1 MAVAKKKTPTKTKTV
16 AQLKKEAAEK
26 RRVAKR
32 KVDLLKFDK
41 VMNSIEWGSSLR
53 KSLDINDLK
62 KDMFY
67 SLCDSDESLAE
78 RYMRACE
85 ERQEFLFDELLD
97 IADESTLDNK
107 KIKSRSGADIE
118 VLDKEYVMR
127 SALRIETR
135 KWALSKM
142 NPKKYGD
149 RIEVDGKTTHVI
161 EME

>member
-26 RRVAKR
+26 RRVAKS
-32 KVDLLKFDK
+32 KADLLKFDK